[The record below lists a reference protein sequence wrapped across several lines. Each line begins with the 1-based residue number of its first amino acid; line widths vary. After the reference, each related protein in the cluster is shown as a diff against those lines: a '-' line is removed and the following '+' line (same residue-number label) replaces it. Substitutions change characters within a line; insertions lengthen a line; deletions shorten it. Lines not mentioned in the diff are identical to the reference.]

1 MPVCDLGQAARV
13 LGQVKLDRSKKMT
26 RENFLLSEE
35 KKVTV
40 DADSRPTVAAGPSDG
55 PLSTADGT
63 TARPYSALASKI
75 MGTLAATVG
84 ALAFGL
90 SYTHTVS
97 WFGANG
103 QSGAQSY
110 MLAALP
116 ELLVIFCLLAVWRGD
131 LRPPVIALVSVTLIA
146 SYALVITANI
156 ATADPGTAGLIA
168 SLVAPISSALTLII
182 KLAMINDHR
191 ITVPPEVLITEPVIK
206 TTAAPITIT
215 VPPEVLITEPVITK
229 KELEKDQVIAAIKDN
244 PDMHTR
250 RYLIDHLGL
259 SSATA
264 GRYRRAAGIT

>member
-1 MPVCDLGQAARV
+1 
-13 LGQVKLDRSKKMT
+13 MT
-26 RENFLLSEE
+26 RENFLLSER
-35 KKVTV
+35 KKITV
-40 DADSRPTVAAGPSDG
+40 DSDGTPTVAAGPSDG

-63 TARPYSALASKI
+63 TARRYSALASKI

-90 SYTHTVS
+90 SYSHTVS
-97 WFGANG
+97 WFAHNG

-131 LRPPVIALVSVTLIA
+131 LRAPVIALVSMTLIA

-168 SLVAPISSALTLII
+168 SLVAPVSSALTLII
-182 KLAMINDHR
+182 KLTMISDHV
-191 ITVPPEVLITEPVIK
+191 ITPSPDPVITDPVI
-206 TTAAPITIT
+206 TTMAAPITIT
-215 VPPEVLITEPVITK
+215 PPPKPVITDPVIK
-229 KELEKDQVIAAIKDN
+229 KELPKDEVIQAIKDN
-244 PDMHTR
+244 PQIHTR
-250 RYLIDHLGL
+250 RYLIDQLGL